1 MENSNMNG
9 MLTRKERVMK
19 QEVEL
24 RQTLQ
29 QNFSSLEREKSVLQS
44 EILAIQKRLS
54 TVEESLSHESF
65 LREKA
70 DIEYTTLRDQ
80 VNQASDRSRQDLQ
93 ALRAGI
99 QTLKKGRKDDART
112 MQLMAAEIDRLSIG
126 YTKERGIAKEVAE
139 ELAKVKE
146 KQKEQFERALRGLR
160 RELEAQMESNQENV
174 SRTGE
179 ALAELRAL
187 NGKIRAVDTDLH

>member
-19 QEVEL
+19 QEAEL
-24 RQTLQ
+24 RLTLQ
-29 QNFSSLEREKSVLQS
+29 QNFSTLEKEKSALQS
-44 EILAIQKRLS
+44 EIIAIQKRLS
-54 TVEESLSHESF
+54 TVEESLVHETM
-65 LREKA
+65 LRERS

-112 MQLMAAEIDRLSIG
+112 MQLMAAEIDRLSLG
-126 YTKERGIAKEVAE
+126 YAKERDIAREVADE
-139 ELAKVKE
+139 VAKVKE
-146 KQKEQFERALRGLR
+146 KQKEQIERALRGLR
-160 RELEAQMESNQENV
+160 KELEKQLEGNQENL

-187 NGKIRAVDTDLH
+187 NGKIRAVDPDLH